1 MAMYIVAMVICAI
14 LTILGIWMWVGDAE
28 PSCGMVLTGVCG
40 LLVVLS
46 IAAYDDTVIN
56 KADEFFATREK
67 TYKCEDLGKL
77 KCQYKIQRWQ
87 EDSVYWAEKVSE
99 ILKEHQ

>member
-1 MAMYIVAMVICAI
+1 MAMYTVAIAGCFI
-14 LTILGIWMWVGDAE
+14 LTILGLWMWVEDAE
-28 PSCGMVLTGVCG
+28 PTCGMVLTGVFG
-40 LLVVLS
+40 LILVLS

-77 KCQYKIQRWQ
+77 KCQYKIQQWQ

-99 ILKEHQ
+99 ILKEK

>member
-1 MAMYIVAMVICAI
+1 MYTVAIVCCFI

-28 PSCGMVLTGVCG
+28 SPFGMILAGVFG
-40 LLVVLS
+40 LIFVLS
-46 IAAYDDTVIN
+46 IAAYDDTVIH

-77 KCQYKIQRWQ
+77 KCQYKIQQWQ

-99 ILKEHQ
+99 ILQEK

>member
-1 MAMYIVAMVICAI
+1 MAMYIVAMAICAI
-14 LTILGIWMWVGDAE
+14 LTILGILMWVDGAE
-28 PSCGMVLTGVCG
+28 PRYCIVLTGVCG
-40 LLVVLS
+40 LLFVLG
-46 IAAYDDTVIN
+46 IADYNETVIN

-87 EDSVYWAEKVSE
+87 KDSVYWAEKVSA
-99 ILKEHQ
+99 ILKDK

>member
-14 LTILGIWMWVGDAE
+14 LTILGIWTWVDGAE
-28 PSCGMVLTGVCG
+28 PSYGIVLTGVCG
-40 LLVVLS
+40 LLFVLG
-46 IAAYDDTVIN
+46 IAAYNETVIN

-87 EDSVYWAEKVSE
+87 EDSVYWSNKVNS
-99 ILKEHQ
+99 ILKEH